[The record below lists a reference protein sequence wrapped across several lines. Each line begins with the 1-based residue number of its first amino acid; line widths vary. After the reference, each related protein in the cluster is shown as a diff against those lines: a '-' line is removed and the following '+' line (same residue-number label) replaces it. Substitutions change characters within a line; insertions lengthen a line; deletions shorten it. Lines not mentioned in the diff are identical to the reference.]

1 MPKRKGFYDDAPVD
15 SALDLLR
22 ERNVESLLQPLIEP
36 HRTTQRDLRIDR
48 IRPNPF
54 QARRTF
60 DVAELA
66 EVIRVQG
73 FISRLRVRPDP
84 LEPGYFQLV
93 FGERRLRAA
102 RAAGLS
108 EVPCEI
114 AEHTDAELIEI
125 GLAENIQREDLA
137 PLEEA
142 EAFQTFLEQRG
153 YSIRGLAER
162 IAKDKGYIE
171 NRLALLRA
179 PQDVQ
184 QMVATRP
191 DTLRAAREIAKLPGA
206 DARRPL
212 IDGVISGN
220 LNLTTVS
227 AIVRE
232 ALSDPDAAARIVAAR
247 VLGRPV
253 QPPQPTRGAMV
264 PPDPASELARDAQ
277 LLSATITRWHA
288 RAPQLDEAQR
298 QLMVRYVEE
307 HLQALELLTETL
319 R

>member
-1 MPKRKGFYDDAPVD
+1 MPKRKGFYDEAPVD
-15 SALDLLR
+15 MGLDLQR
-22 ERNVESLLQPLIEP
+22 ERNVEKLVQPLIER
-36 HRTTQRDLRIDR
+36 HRTIQRDLRIDR

-66 EVIRVQG
+66 QTIRVQG

-84 LEPGYFQLV
+84 VDPGYFQLV

-102 RAAGLS
+102 REAGIV

-114 AEHTDAELIEI
+114 AEHSDAELIEI
-125 GLAENIQREDLA
+125 GLTENIQREDLD

-142 EAFQTFLEQRG
+142 EAFQIFLDQRG
-153 YSIRGLAER
+153 YSIRSLAER

-184 QMVATRP
+184 QMVTTRP
-191 DTLRAAREIAKLPGA
+191 DTLRAARELAKLPA
-206 DARRPL
+206 AAARQPL
-212 IDGVISGN
+212 IDGLISGD

-227 AIVRE
+227 SIVRE
-232 ALSDPDAAARIVAAR
+232 AAADPATAASVVAAR
-247 VLGRPV
+247 LTD
-253 QPPQPTRGAMV
+253 QAAAAT
-264 PPDPASELARDAQ
+264 PASRRTRKRDDAEQELAREAQ
-277 LLSATITRWHA
+277 LLADTVTRWQA
-288 RAPQLDEAQR
+288 RVSHIDAHQR
-298 QLMVRYVEE
+298 QQMVQYVEH
-307 HLQALELLTETL
+307 HLQALEQLMERL

>member
-1 MPKRKGFYDDAPVD
+1 MPKRKGFYDETPVD
-15 SALDLLR
+15 SGLDLLR
-22 ERNVESLLQPLIEP
+22 ERNVETLLQPLIEP

-66 EVIRVQG
+66 QVISVQG

-84 LEPGYFQLV
+84 HDPGYFQLV

-102 RAAGLS
+102 RDAGLV

-114 AEHTDAELIEI
+114 AEHTDAEMIEI
-125 GLAENIQREDLA
+125 GLAENIQREDLD

-142 EAFQTFLEQRG
+142 EAFQIFLDQRG
-153 YSIRGLAER
+153 YSIRSLAER

-179 PQDVQ
+179 PGDVQ
-184 QMVATRP
+184 HMVAARP
-191 DTLRAAREIAKLPGA
+191 DTIRAAREIAKLPAA

-212 IDGVISGN
+212 IDGLITGK

-227 AIVRE
+227 SIVRE
-232 ALSDPDAAARIVAAR
+232 AAAVPATAAKVVAAR
-247 VLGRPV
+247 VAGRPEPGT
-253 QPPQPTRGAMV
+253 QPPTQRREPVGV
-264 PPDPASELARDAQ
+264 EHELARDARV
-277 LLSATITRWHA
+277 LADTIARWHA
-288 RAPQLDEAQR
+288 RAPHVDERQR
-298 QLMVRYVEE
+298 QQMVQYVEE
-307 HLQALELLTETL
+307 HLRALEQLTEML